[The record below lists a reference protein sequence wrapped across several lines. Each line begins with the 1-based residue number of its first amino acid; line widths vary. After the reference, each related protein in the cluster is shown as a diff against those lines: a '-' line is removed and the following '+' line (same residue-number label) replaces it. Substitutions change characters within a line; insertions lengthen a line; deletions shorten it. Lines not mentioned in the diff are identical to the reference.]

1 MKNEWEQMMK
11 SSSIISK
18 LDQVDQKVKKKL
30 NQIKM
35 KHHQTEQMLM
45 FKNEIKA
52 IKREEFKN
60 NLKKQEK
67 INEYYR
73 ELNMRKLREKEERA
87 LLLKYQLI

>member
-73 ELNMRKLREKEERA
+73 ELNIRKLREKEERA

>member
-1 MKNEWEQMMK
+1 
-11 SSSIISK
+11 
-18 LDQVDQKVKKKL
+18 
-30 NQIKM
+30 M

-45 FKNEIKA
+45 IKNEIKA

-87 LLLKYQLI
+87 LLLKY

>member
-1 MKNEWEQMMK
+1 
-11 SSSIISK
+11 
-18 LDQVDQKVKKKL
+18 
-30 NQIKM
+30 M

-87 LLLKYQLI
+87 LLLKY